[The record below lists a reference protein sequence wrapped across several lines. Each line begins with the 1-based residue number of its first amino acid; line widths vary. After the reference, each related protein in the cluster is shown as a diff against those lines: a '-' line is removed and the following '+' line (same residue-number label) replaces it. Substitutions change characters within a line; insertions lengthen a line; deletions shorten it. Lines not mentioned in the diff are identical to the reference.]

1 MPTQKLKNK
10 NIRKL
15 IKLGN
20 GSIAL
25 TLPKELVGNLSWKEK
40 QKVIVKKAHG
50 GLLIKDWKK

>member
-10 NIRKL
+10 NTRKL

-25 TLPKELVGNLSWKEK
+25 TLPRDLINKLRWKER
-40 QKVIVKKAHG
+40 QKVTVRKVRG
-50 GLLIKDWKK
+50 GLLIKDWKR

>member
-10 NIRKL
+10 KVRKL
-15 IKLGN
+15 IRLGN

-25 TLPKELVGNLSWKEK
+25 TLPIELVKKLGWKEK
-40 QKVIVKKAHG
+40 QKVVARKVFG

>member
-10 NIRKL
+10 NVRKL

-25 TLPKELVGNLSWKEK
+25 TLPIELVKKLGWKEK
-40 QKVIVKKAHG
+40 QKVVARKVFG
-50 GLLIKDWKK
+50 RLLIKDWKK